1 MNVPTT
7 PVHVAGMLRGQ
18 GVARRYPAGALLFDE
33 GDPPGPTLLVTAGVV
48 EVATAAAGTIATVSV
63 DGLVG
68 ELSAVDGLPRSASA
82 RAVTGVE
89 VRAVEP
95 GRFVELLDEDPE
107 LCRHVLRL
115 LVSRVRRTT
124 VDRGPV
130 DQGVPV
136 DRLARWILAHR
147 GEDEWIDLS
156 LEQVADDLGCSRE
169 LLSRATDHLVGQ
181 GAVALERGR
190 LLVRSA
196 DTLTAFTGPPDR

>member
-1 MNVPTT
+1 MIAPSTPTQ
-7 PVHVAGMLRGQ
+7 VAGMLRSH
-18 GVARRYPAGALLFDE
+18 GVARSYPAGALLFDE

-48 EVATAAAGTIATVSV
+48 EVTTMAAGTIATVGV
-63 DGLVG
+63 DELVG

-82 RAVTGVE
+82 RAVTDVA

-95 GRFVELLDEDPE
+95 GRFLQLLDDDPE

-130 DQGVPV
+130 DRGVPV
-136 DRLARWILAHR
+136 DRLARWILVHR
-147 GEDEWIDLS
+147 GDDDWIDLS
-156 LEQVADDLGCSRE
+156 LEQVADELGCSRE
-169 LLSRATDHLVGQ
+169 LLSRATDHLVGL

-190 LLVRSA
+190 LLVRSS
-196 DTLTAFTGPPDR
+196 DTLTELGGRSDR